1 MIEENL
7 GKCVSLSKGVGGSVL
22 QVFLNSNIALLLILC
37 TLLSLATPFLLE
49 WKRRRVR
56 GGESAGEADNA

>member
-7 GKCVSLSKGVGGSVL
+7 GKCVSLSKGFDGSVL
-22 QVFLNSNIALLLILC
+22 QVFLHSNIALILILC

-49 WKRRRVR
+49 RKRRRMR
-56 GGESAGEADNA
+56 GGESAGEENDA